1 MNNSEFYRSAHN
13 QFLGGVCQGIADKY
27 QWDVSVVRLIT
38 VLLVAFG
45 GVSAF
50 LYILLWIILPVNNAI
65 GTTSDATEPMNM
77 DTTRKRN
84 AMIGGA
90 ALIFLGVL
98 FLLDEFLPEFDF
110 SRFWP
115 VLVIAMG
122 IATLVYASRNK
133 NQ

>member
-1 MNNSEFYRSAHN
+1 MR
-13 QFLGGVCQGIADKY
+13 QGIADKY

-50 LYILLWIILPVNNAI
+50 LYILLWIILPVNNAT